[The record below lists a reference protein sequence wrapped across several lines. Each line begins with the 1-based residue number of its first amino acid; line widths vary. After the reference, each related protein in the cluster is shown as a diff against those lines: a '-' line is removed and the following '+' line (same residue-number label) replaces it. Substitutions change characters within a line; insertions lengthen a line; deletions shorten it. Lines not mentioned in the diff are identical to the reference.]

1 MQNFAMQLLLVRF
14 KHMLLCYLR
23 KIGLM
28 YLVVVICASVPVD
41 SYQVYCPFMNSG
53 ANVIL

>member
-1 MQNFAMQLLLVRF
+1 MQNFAMQLLLVRL

-23 KIGLM
+23 KTGLM

-41 SYQVYCPFMNSG
+41 SYQLQCPFMNSG

>member
-1 MQNFAMQLLLVRF
+1 MQNFAMHLLLVRL
-14 KHMLLCYLR
+14 KYMLLCYLR
-23 KIGLM
+23 KAGLM

-41 SYQVYCPFMNSG
+41 SYQLHFPFMNSG